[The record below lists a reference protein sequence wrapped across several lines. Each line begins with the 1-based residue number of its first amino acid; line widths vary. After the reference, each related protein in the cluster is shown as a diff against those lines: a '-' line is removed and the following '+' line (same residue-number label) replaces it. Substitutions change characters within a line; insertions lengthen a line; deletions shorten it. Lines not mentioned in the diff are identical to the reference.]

1 MLQCRGSAFVIP
13 LIEVRTKAF
22 RSEQKEQKI
31 QEFEKQLLDFLL
43 FLCIYSM
50 YTDCWIIY
58 KPNNQ
63 SFLALNKKNK
73 KIYGIFTY
81 FFKYME
87 TK

>member
-50 YTDCWIIY
+50 YKDCWIIY
-58 KPNNQ
+58 RPNNQ
-63 SFLALNKKNK
+63 SFLTVNKKNK
-73 KIYGIFTY
+73 KNYGIFTY
-81 FFKYME
+81 FFKYM
-87 TK
+87 KKK

>member
-1 MLQCRGSAFVIP
+1 MLQCRGSAFLIP

-63 SFLALNKKNK
+63 SFLTLNKKNK